1 MTNEQHHHASQ
12 PARILWCRPLPVVD
26 PHAHLGPTR
35 RALVAAAGSALA
47 RRLSTARL
55 YRQVVWK
62 SEPYLQRVSGG
73 RLTNALGL
81 PTALLQT
88 QGAHT
93 GQWRQAGV
101 IYFHDADRVT
111 IVASQAGRPRNPAWY
126 YNLVANPEVRL
137 GGERFR
143 AHVVV
148 DDDEL
153 ARYGALLIVFSR
165 LSRPTAE
172 APLATDGRSRSSNSS
187 PVDIDAPP
195 RAHNQQVYQL
205 CAAPGMRL

>member
-1 MTNEQHHHASQ
+1 VITNEEPSK
-12 PARILWCRPLPVVD
+12 ILDTPQCRPLPVVD
-26 PHAHLGPTR
+26 PHVHLGPIR

-101 IYFHDADRVT
+101 IYFHDANRVT
-111 IVASQAGRPRNPAWY
+111 IVASQAGHPRNPAWY
-126 YNLVANPEVRL
+126 YNLVANPEVRWAVKDSEPTSSL
-137 GGERFR
+137 MTTSLHG
-143 AHVVV
+143 
-148 DDDEL
+148 
-153 ARYGALLIVFSR
+153 YG
-165 LSRPTAE
+165 P
-172 APLATDGRSRSSNSS
+172 
-187 PVDIDAPP
+187 
-195 RAHNQQVYQL
+195 
-205 CAAPGMRL
+205 C